1 MLQVQTLMCAVT
13 IALTCQFATAADPP
27 TRRSVVNAPYG
38 KKLRWAFG
46 IYEGP
51 SPTDLAPS
59 KTIRNPVFTIAD
71 VAGFSGDVRGMVA
84 VHIFDPFVIQQG
96 TRHYLFFELCGFTD
110 FKYGCDIAYASSD
123 DGLKWSYEGIVLDE
137 PFKLSYPNVFRHGD
151 QYYMIPESNQ
161 DASVR
166 LYEAVEFP
174 RKWKLVKKLLTGH
187 AYQDPTIF
195 RYRNRWWILA
205 TPGGNAELSLYF
217 ADSLIGPWQEH
228 PQSPIVENNGHIA
241 RPAGRVIVTGDRI
254 IRFAQDCDPD
264 YGIRVFAFQITKLST
279 EDYEEVPVK
288 AEPVIGPDGKGW
300 NADRMHHVD
309 AHLLPDGK
317 TWRAYVDGGHWR
329 PVQLHGVE
337 PL

>member
-1 MLQVQTLMCAVT
+1 M
-13 IALTCQFATAADPP
+13 
-27 TRRSVVNAPYG
+27 NAPYG

-46 IYEGP
+46 IYEGT

-59 KTIRNPVFTIAD
+59 KTIQNPVFTIAD
-71 VAGFSGDVRGMVA
+71 VTRFSDDVRGMVA

-96 TRHYLFFELCGFTD
+96 TSYYMFFELCGFTD

-123 DGLKWSYEGIVLDE
+123 DGLNWSYEGIVLDE
-137 PFKLSYPNVFRHGD
+137 PFKLSYPNVFRYNG

-166 LYEAVEFP
+166 LYEAVQFP
-174 RKWKLVKKLLTGH
+174 NQWKLVKKLLTGH

-195 RYRNRWWILA
+195 RYQHRWWILA
-205 TPGGNAELSLYF
+205 TPGGNADLSLYV
-217 ADSLIGPWQEH
+217 ADSLTGPWREH
-228 PQSPIVENNGHIA
+228 PQSPIVEKNGHSA
-241 RPAGRVIVTGDRI
+241 RPAGRVVVTGDRI

-264 YGIRVFAFQITKLST
+264 YGVRVFAFQITKLSP
-279 EDYEEVPVK
+279 EEYEEIPVK
-288 AEPVIGPDGKGW
+288 AEPVIGPSGKGW

-337 PL
+337 PLRR

>member
-1 MLQVQTLMCAVT
+1 MAV
-13 IALTCQFATAADPP
+13 AVTCQFAAASDPP

-46 IYEGP
+46 IYEGT

-59 KTIRNPVFTIAD
+59 KTIQNPVFTIAD
-71 VAGFSGDVRGMVA
+71 VTRFSDDVRGMVA
-84 VHIFDPFVIQQG
+84 VHLFDPFVIQQG
-96 TRHYLFFELCGFTD
+96 TSYYMFFELCGFTD

-123 DGLKWSYEGIVLDE
+123 DGLNWSYEGIVLDE
-137 PFKLSYPNVFRHGD
+137 PFKLSYPNVFRYNG

-166 LYEAVEFP
+166 LYEAVQFP
-174 RKWKLVKKLLTGH
+174 NQWKLVKKLLTGH

-195 RYRNRWWILA
+195 RYQHRWWILA
-205 TPGGNAELSLYF
+205 TPGGNADLSLYV
-217 ADSLIGPWQEH
+217 ADSLTGPWREH
-228 PQSPIVENNGHIA
+228 PQSPIVEKNGHSA
-241 RPAGRVIVTGDRI
+241 RPAGRVVVTGDRI

-264 YGIRVFAFQITKLST
+264 YGIRVFAFQITKLSP
-279 EDYEEVPVK
+279 EEYEEVPVK
-288 AEPVIGPDGKGW
+288 TEPVISPSGKGW

-337 PL
+337 PLRR

>member
-1 MLQVQTLMCAVT
+1 MAV
-13 IALTCQFATAADPP
+13 AVTCQFAAASDPP

-46 IYEGP
+46 IYEGT

-59 KTIRNPVFTIAD
+59 KTIQNPVFTIAD
-71 VAGFSGDVRGMVA
+71 VTRFSDDVRGMVA
-84 VHIFDPFVIQQG
+84 VHLFDPFVIQQG
-96 TRHYLFFELCGFTD
+96 TSYYMFFELCGFTD

-123 DGLKWSYEGIVLDE
+123 DGLNWSYEGIVLDE
-137 PFKLSYPNVFRHGD
+137 PFKLSYPNVFSYNG

-166 LYEAVEFP
+166 LYEAVQFP
-174 RKWKLVKKLLTGH
+174 NQWKLVKKLLTGH

-195 RYRNRWWILA
+195 RYQHRWWILA
-205 TPGGNAELSLYF
+205 TPGGNADLSLYV
-217 ADSLIGPWQEH
+217 ADSLTGPWREH
-228 PQSPIVENNGHIA
+228 PQSPIVEKNGHSA
-241 RPAGRVIVTGDRI
+241 RPAGRVVVTGDRI

-264 YGIRVFAFQITKLST
+264 YGIRVFAFQITKLSP
-279 EDYEEVPVK
+279 EEYKEVPVK
-288 AEPVIGPDGKGW
+288 TEPVISPSGKGW

-337 PL
+337 PLRR